1 MSQTNVVLNLEP
13 PLARVFLSTDNGV
26 NVLSAGTMER
36 LGEVAREVDAH
47 PDVRVAVITGLGKVF
62 AAGADIKAMSD
73 YEPPQADTYARLGK
87 DVLNQ
92 IEGLSKV
99 TIACINGPAL
109 GGGLELALAC
119 DLRIAVRTAKLG
131 LPEVTIGVIPGWA
144 GMQRLPKLIGPARAR
159 RMILSGEPVKA
170 EDALPFGLVDEVV
183 NSPEDLAARA
193 DVLARTFYAAGPNA
207 VALAKRALHDGD
219 DVGAFAECFGD
230 DADGR
235 EGIAAFLEKRKPN
248 WAPAS

>member
-36 LGEVAREVDAH
+36 LCEVAAELNTRR
-47 PDVRVAVITGLGKVF
+47 DVRVVIIAGLGKVF
-62 AAGADIKAMSD
+62 AAGADIKAMAD

-87 DVLNQ
+87 DALDQ

-144 GMQRLPKLIGPARAR
+144 GTQRLPKLIGPSRAR

-170 EDALPFGLVDEVV
+170 EDGLQFGLVDEVV
-183 NSPEDLAARA
+183 NSAEDLAGRA
-193 DVLARTFYAAGPNA
+193 EAIAGSFFAAGPNA
-207 VALAKRALHDGD
+207 VALAKRALQDGD

-235 EGIAAFLEKRKPN
+235 EGIGAFLEKRKAR
-248 WAPAS
+248 WMPA